1 MSPES
6 LPDTHG
12 EHTSG
17 GRPPGPRILV
27 AGPSGCG
34 KTTLAAR
41 IAERLDVP
49 HTEIDALHHGPNW
62 TPRPEFVADV
72 HAFTAEDRW
81 VTEWQYDQVR
91 QHMLDRATLLVHLD
105 LPRATVMQQVVRRTL
120 RRRLRREQLWNGNV
134 EPPLHTIFTDPEHI
148 VRWSWDGIEKCRR
161 KVAQGEGRPP
171 GAAGGDPAQP
181 PAGGRVARWPF
192 VDCAHVRSLP

>member
-6 LPDTHG
+6 LPGTHG

-41 IAERLDVP
+41 IAERLDIP

-91 QHMLDRATLLVHLD
+91 QHLLDRATLLVHLD

-148 VRWSWDGIEKCRR
+148 VRWSWAGIEKYRR
-161 KVAQGEGRPP
+161 KVAQVRADHP
-171 GAAGGDPAQP
+171 GLPVVTLHSHRQADEWLAGL
-181 PAGGRVARWPF
+181 
-192 VDCAHVRSLP
+192 S